1 MGDEGDSAGLV
12 PTFVNSLT
20 VNDLDAFGQVST
32 TTAVEKGRSSQRSL
46 LAVREEDYKL
56 LNTKRLHELHNFLFN
71 QEPATNILRLQPVFH
86 RLFHR
91 LFLVFCGESTC

>member
-1 MGDEGDSAGLV
+1 ML
-12 PTFVNSLT
+12 
-20 VNDLDAFGQVST
+20 FGQVST

-46 LAVREEDYKL
+46 FTVHAEDYKP

-91 LFLVFCGESTC
+91 LFLVSCGEPTCRIFTNFQESNSLHELPSLR